1 MDNAGHNPARLLQLI
16 IRLDTSSKISKRF
29 TNESMISHD
38 LSDLL
43 QMIQKLTKHTTLST
57 RHNRI
62 VFILLVVLVLIV
74 LLGACSSIQGLETE
88 GNDQVLEHPTATSA
102 AVDPTQTP
110 EPTATKS
117 PASLYLSDLLPPTM
131 AEIESL
137 TDVVLTEDQNADLWF
152 GFELEAPPGEVLYT
166 STWVYALASPFPTL
180 TDDVSWDDLRAYWL
194 GEPADDLVP
203 VTRLHVPETVLALIE
218 HHWGAPDAD
227 RVAVYQDMPLVDDL
241 WEENAWVILP
251 FEVLQPALKVITL
264 DGYSPLFMDFE
275 VHGYPLAFQFN
286 LIHNPTAPEPLASEV
301 ASIKAAI
308 QPGNRDTEKM
318 TTLVM
323 TGVTA
328 LVRGTAYRMEQHGV
342 LYPGEK
348 IRPWLA
354 EADLTH
360 ISNEVSFYEDCPFP
374 DPAQESL
381 FFCSDP
387 SYIELL
393 EYVGADIIELTGNH
407 NNDMLYA
414 RGVDVVPYT
423 LDLYQEYG
431 MDYYGGGWDLDDAKK
446 PLLVTHNGNRLAFI
460 GCNAFGPDFAWA
472 TENQGGAAPCE
483 DYAWMA
489 EEITRLRSE
498 GYLPIATFQYFEDDY
513 DFVKAWHIRDYGLMA
528 EAGAVI
534 VNGSQAH
541 RPKAM
546 AFSHDSFIDYGLGN
560 LFFDQKWGIDMYGNV
575 MVQNSWV
582 IIQRHTFFDGRHL
595 HTELLTAILEDFS
608 QPRPATPEER
618 VLMLSELFEASG
630 WISR

>member
-1 MDNAGHNPARLLQLI
+1 MSA
-16 IRLDTSSKISKRF
+16 
-29 TNESMISHD
+29 
-38 LSDLL
+38 
-43 QMIQKLTKHTTLST
+43 KHY
-57 RHNRI
+57 RI
-62 VFILLVVLVLIV
+62 VFIFLVVMLLIAI
-74 LLGACSSIQGLETE
+74 LAACSNFQGLE
-88 GNDQVLEHPTATSA
+88 NDVDDQVPQDPTATSPA
-102 AVDPTQTP
+102 ADPTQLP
-110 EPTATKS
+110 VPTATKV
-117 PASLYLSDLLPPTM
+117 PASLYLSDLLP
-131 AEIESL
+131 AA
-137 TDVVLTEDQNADLWF
+137 VVAREALAGIFVSDDQGADFWF
-152 GFELEAPPGEVLYT
+152 GFELDAPPGEVLYT
-166 STWVYALASPFPTL
+166 STWVYVLAAPFPTL
-180 TDDVSWDDLRAYWL
+180 TDNVSWDDLRAYWL
-194 GEPADDLVP
+194 GEPAGVFAS
-203 VTRLHVPETVLALIE
+203 VTRLYVPKSVLPVLE
-218 HHWGAPDAD
+218 HHWGIPDAD
-227 RVAVYQDMPLVDDL
+227 LVEAYQDPPEIDGL

-251 FEVLQPALKVITL
+251 FEALEPTLKVITL
-264 DGYSPLFMDFE
+264 DGRSPLFMEFNADS
-275 VHGYPLAFQFN
+275 YPLTIRFN
-286 LIHNPTAPEPLASEV
+286 LVRNPTAPFLLENKV
-301 ASIKAAI
+301 TSIIDAI
-308 QPGNRDTEKM
+308 QPGNRDPEKM

-348 IRPWLA
+348 IRHWLV

-360 ISNEVSFYEDCPFP
+360 ISNEVSFFEDCPFP

-393 EYVGADIIELTGNH
+393 EYIGADIIELTGNH

-414 RGVDVVPYT
+414 RGVDVVPFT
-423 LDLYQEYG
+423 LDLYQQYG
-431 MDYYGGGWDLDDAKK
+431 MDYYGGGLDLAEAQQ
-446 PLLVTHNGNRLAFI
+446 PLLVTHNGNQLAFI

-472 TENQGGAAPCE
+472 TEDQGGAAPCV
-483 DYAWMA
+483 DYVWMA
-489 EEITRLRSE
+489 EEITRLRDE

-546 AFSHDSFIDYGLGN
+546 AFSHDAFIDYGLGN

-575 MVQNSWV
+575 NVQNSWV
-582 IIQRHTFFDGRHL
+582 IIQRHTFFNGRHL

-618 VLMLSELFEASG
+618 MLILSELFAASD